1 MAGTRISR
9 RSMLGTVGAATLA
22 PVLVNAGARAVPATA
37 GSPEVQPAFSGN
49 LTVGT
54 IERDGAVLRAASIAG
69 GTLHGSRLAG
79 AVHGGRIEWLP
90 RADGSHEVQLRFHVQ
105 CADGHQTEVFQRT
118 VLAPGADPQGC
129 WPVNAV
135 TESLAD
141 DGAPA
146 AAALLVG
153 RLDAT
158 RLQQGLLTLLAF
170 EVS

>member
-1 MAGTRISR
+1 
-9 RSMLGTVGAATLA
+9 MLGTVGAASLA
-22 PVLVNAGARAVPATA
+22 PVLVNAGARAAPVAA
-37 GSPEVQPAFSGN
+37 GSPEVQPAFAGN
-49 LTVGT
+49 LTVGAM
-54 IERDGAVLRAASIAG
+54 EREGTVLRAASISG
-69 GTLHGSRLAG
+69 GTIHGSRLAG
-79 AVHGGRIEWLP
+79 IVHGGRIEWLP

-105 CADGHQTEVFQRT
+105 CADGHQTEVFQRA
-118 VLAPGADPQGC
+118 VLAPDADLQGC

-141 DGAPA
+141 EGASTG
-146 AAALLVG
+146 AALLVG